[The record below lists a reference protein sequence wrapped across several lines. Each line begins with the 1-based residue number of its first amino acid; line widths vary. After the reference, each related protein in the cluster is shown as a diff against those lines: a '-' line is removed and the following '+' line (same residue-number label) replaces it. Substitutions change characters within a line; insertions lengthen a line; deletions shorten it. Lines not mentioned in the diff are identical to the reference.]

1 MMASVAIPQH
11 GKPKKK
17 NPHSFDSSKSSHW
30 GQMGIGLSIF
40 TPRVFKDL
48 VWDLNIL
55 VSRERK
61 PAARERQSKAEEKKG
76 SAKESEQERSF
87 RALWLWNAWMHPP
100 LTLHKH
106 PACALVF
113 LLPLSLLILFF
124 LSQKTS
130 LL

>member
-1 MMASVAIPQH
+1 VNRVNH
-11 GKPKKK
+11 
-17 NPHSFDSSKSSHW
+17 FDSS
-30 GQMGIGLSIF
+30 
-40 TPRVFKDL
+40 VFKDL
-48 VWDLNIL
+48 VWDLNVL

-61 PAARERQSKAEEKKG
+61 PTAREKQSKAEGKKG
-76 SAKESEQERSF
+76 SAKESEQERSCG
-87 RALWLWNAWMHPP
+87 ALWLSNAWMHPP

-124 LSQKTS
+124 LSIKTS